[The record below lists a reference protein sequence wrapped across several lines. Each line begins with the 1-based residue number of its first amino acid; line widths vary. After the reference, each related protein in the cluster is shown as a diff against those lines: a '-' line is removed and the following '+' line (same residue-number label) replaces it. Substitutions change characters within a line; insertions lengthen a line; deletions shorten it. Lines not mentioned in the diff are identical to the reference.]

1 MAKVKNK
8 TVKPKKE
15 KAKTKVAVIKNSNS
29 KSKSKKKRKVVIAR
43 KPKKG
48 WLPLNKF
55 DFTRT
60 EYEYFLAECP
70 FTEDEK
76 QVFDLRRRGKSIIAI
91 SLELNMSESTV
102 SRRIKSIT
110 KKVKKAI

>member
-29 KSKSKKKRKVVIAR
+29 KSKKKRKVVIAR

-48 WLPLNKF
+48 GLPLNKF

-70 FTEDEK
+70 FTDDEK
-76 QVFDLRRRGKSIIAI
+76 EVFDLRRKGKSIVAI

-110 KKVKKAI
+110 RKVKKAI

>member
-8 TVKPKKE
+8 TVKPKK
-15 KAKTKVAVIKNSNS
+15 KKTKTKVAVIKNSNS
-29 KSKSKKKRKVVIAR
+29 KSKKKRKVVIAR
-43 KPKKG
+43 KKG
-48 WLPLNKF
+48 WPPLNKF

-70 FTEDEK
+70 FTDEEK
-76 QVFDLRRRGKSIIAI
+76 QVFDLRRKGKSIIEI
-91 SLELNMSESTV
+91 SFALNMSESTV
-102 SRRIKSIT
+102 SRRIRSIT

>member
-8 TVKPKKE
+8 TVKPKK
-15 KAKTKVAVIKNSNS
+15 KKTKTKVAVIKKSNS
-29 KSKSKKKRKVVIAR
+29 KSKKKKVVIAR

-48 WLPLNKF
+48 WLPLYKF

-60 EYEYFLAECP
+60 EYEYFLSECP
-70 FTEDEK
+70 FTDEEK
-76 QVFDLRRRGKSIIAI
+76 AVFDLRRKGHSIVSI

>member
-1 MAKVKNK
+1 MAK
-8 TVKPKKE
+8 
-15 KAKTKVAVIKNSNS
+15 IKNI
-29 KSKSKKKRKVVIAR
+29 KSSPKNKKRKKR
-43 KPKKG
+43 KITIVRKKG
-48 WLPLNKF
+48 WTPLNKF

-76 QVFDLRRRGKSIIAI
+76 AIFDLRRKGKSIVAI
-91 SLELNMSESTV
+91 SFELNMSESTV

>member
-1 MAKVKNK
+1 MAQKMRIR
-8 TVKPKKE
+8 KKR
-15 KAKTKVAVIKNSNS
+15 NG
-29 KSKSKKKRKVVIAR
+29 KSKGVKIRKK
-43 KPKKG
+43 KKG
-48 WLPLNKF
+48 WPPLNKF

-60 EYEYFLAECP
+60 EYEYFIHECP
-70 FTEDEK
+70 FTDDEK
-76 QVFDLRRRGKSIIAI
+76 EVFDLRRKGKSIVAI

>member
-1 MAKVKNK
+1 M
-8 TVKPKKE
+8 
-15 KAKTKVAVIKNSNS
+15 
-29 KSKSKKKRKVVIAR
+29 
-43 KPKKG
+43 
-48 WLPLNKF
+48 NKF

-60 EYEYFLAECP
+60 EYEYFIHECP
-70 FTEDEK
+70 FTDDEK
-76 QVFDLRRRGKSIIAI
+76 EVFDLRRKGKSIVAI